1 MYSGA
6 FGKINNNT
14 ISNIFLKISLKYY
27 LILLVV
33 IAQIGLQLIWPN
45 ENIKKAILR
54 LSTIKRIGKKNRSF
68 YIISMQSVLSWK
80 WF

>member
-27 LILLVV
+27 LILLV
-33 IAQIGLQLIWPN
+33 I
-45 ENIKKAILR
+45 
-54 LSTIKRIGKKNRSF
+54 T
-68 YIISMQSVLSWK
+68 
-80 WF
+80 

>member
-54 LSTIKRIGKKNRSF
+54 LSTIKRIGKKNRFF